1 MKNNSPIDLKNQLLS
16 VISQMQSVSHLFVET
31 GKDFSRKRK
40 NFFLRYHSVS
50 LIYGREYHS
59 ERMVRFLGF
68 FSGYGFGSRLL
79 PATSEIVAW
88 DNGFLISFFQWFF
101 FIAGN
106 LSWFRL
112 LACDKSDLA
121 IAYTP
126 DDKDTYRRHNSLE
139 RHEKGYNQLH
149 FKCSVWGIERSFRE
163 LKYTI
168 GLTNFHAKKVEYIL
182 QEIFARLT
190 IYNFCE
196 RIITTIA
203 IQQKNRKYTYQTNFT
218 VAVFICREYFR
229 DRIHPSDL
237 VALIREEYSSN
248 QRRTKGSTKSP
259 S

>member
-68 FSGYGFGSRLL
+68 FPDMASVPAFCQQRQKLL
-79 PATSEIVAW
+79 PETM
-88 DNGFLISFFQWFF
+88 DFLFHSFNDSFSSLETYR
-101 FIAGN
+101 G
-106 LSWFRL
+106 FRL

-149 FKCSVWGIERSFRE
+149 LNALYG
-163 LKYTI
+163 
-168 GLTNFHAKKVEYIL
+168 GLN
-182 QEIFARLT
+182 
-190 IYNFCE
+190 
-196 RIITTIA
+196 
-203 IQQKNRKYTYQTNFT
+203 
-218 VAVFICREYFR
+218 
-229 DRIHPSDL
+229 DL
-237 VALIREEYSSN
+237 FEN
-248 QRRTKGSTKSP
+248 
-259 S
+259 

>member
-79 PATSEIVAW
+79 QQRQKLLPETM
-88 DNGFLISFFQWFF
+88 DFLFHSFNDSFSSLETNR
-101 FIAGN
+101 G
-106 LSWFRL
+106 FRL

-149 FKCSVWGIERSFRE
+149 LNALYG
-163 LKYTI
+163 
-168 GLTNFHAKKVEYIL
+168 GLN
-182 QEIFARLT
+182 
-190 IYNFCE
+190 
-196 RIITTIA
+196 
-203 IQQKNRKYTYQTNFT
+203 
-218 VAVFICREYFR
+218 
-229 DRIHPSDL
+229 DL
-237 VALIREEYSSN
+237 FEN
-248 QRRTKGSTKSP
+248 
-259 S
+259 

>member
-59 ERMVRFLGF
+59 DMASVPAFCQQRQK
-68 FSGYGFGSRLL
+68 LL
-79 PATSEIVAW
+79 PETM
-88 DNGFLISFFQWFF
+88 DFLFHSFNDSFSSLETYR
-101 FIAGN
+101 G
-106 LSWFRL
+106 FRL

-149 FKCSVWGIERSFRE
+149 LNALYG
-163 LKYTI
+163 
-168 GLTNFHAKKVEYIL
+168 GLN
-182 QEIFARLT
+182 
-190 IYNFCE
+190 
-196 RIITTIA
+196 
-203 IQQKNRKYTYQTNFT
+203 
-218 VAVFICREYFR
+218 
-229 DRIHPSDL
+229 DL
-237 VALIREEYSSN
+237 FEN
-248 QRRTKGSTKSP
+248 
-259 S
+259 